1 MKKILICALAAV
13 ALLSTGCK
21 DMLEEEVFGQ
31 PTSEEMLTNP
41 ENVAMV
47 VGQAY
52 SEVKWLHDHW
62 GYWGIATLSTDE
74 CINPQRNS
82 DWNDDGYWKGFNDHT
97 WSSKDLSFEHVWQYS
112 NAVLSFVTRYWNN

>member
-52 SEVKWLHDHW
+52 SEVKWLHDH
-62 GYWGIATLSTDE
+62 
-74 CINPQRNS
+74 
-82 DWNDDGYWKGFNDHT
+82 
-97 WSSKDLSFEHVWQYS
+97 
-112 NAVLSFVTRYWNN
+112 

>member
-47 VGQAY
+47 VGQA
-52 SEVKWLHDHW
+52 
-62 GYWGIATLSTDE
+62 
-74 CINPQRNS
+74 
-82 DWNDDGYWKGFNDHT
+82 
-97 WSSKDLSFEHVWQYS
+97 
-112 NAVLSFVTRYWNN
+112 